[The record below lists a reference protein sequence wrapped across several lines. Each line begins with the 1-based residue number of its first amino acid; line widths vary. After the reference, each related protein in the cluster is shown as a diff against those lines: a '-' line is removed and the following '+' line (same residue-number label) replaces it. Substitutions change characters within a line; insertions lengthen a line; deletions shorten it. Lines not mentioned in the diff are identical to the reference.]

1 MIAKRIIS
9 ALVGIIILI
18 FVVNSNKILVNAA
31 VAIVSIIALNE
42 LFSAVNKKM
51 DVKLPGWWAYIGS
64 AVVSFRLYMD
74 YNYFLAYIFFSV
86 LLLFIIM
93 ILKYNKIMISH
104 VAIMIFSLIYISFFI
119 SHIVSVKN
127 MEHGHILVW
136 FIFIGAWS
144 TDTFAYTVGT
154 IAGKHKLCPQI
165 SPKKTVEGSLGGI
178 FGCVIAFLVYAYIIQ
193 LVTIYNVNYINLIIL
208 AVLCS
213 VISQIGDLS
222 ASVIKRQLDVKDF
235 GAIMPGHGGI
245 LDRFDSIIF
254 VAPFIYYYLIIFYPV
269 I

>member
-1 MIAKRIIS
+1 VIAKRIIS

-18 FVVNSNKILVNAA
+18 IVVNSDKILVNAA

-51 DVKLPGWWAYIGS
+51 DIKLPVWWAYISS
-64 AVVSFRLYMD
+64 AVVSFRSYIN
-74 YNYFLAYIFFSV
+74 YNYFLAYIFFSI

-93 ILKYNKIMISH
+93 ILKHNKIMISH
-104 VAIMIFSLIYISFFI
+104 IAIMVFSLIYISFFS
-119 SHIVSVKN
+119 SHIVSVKDI
-127 MEHGHILVW
+127 EHGHILVW

-154 IAGKHKLCPQI
+154 IAGKHKLCPKI
-165 SPKKTVEGSLGGI
+165 SPKKTVEGSLGGN
-178 FGCVIAFLVYAYIIQ
+178 FGCVIAFLVYAYVIQ
-193 LVTIYNVNYINLIIL
+193 LVTAYNVNYINLIIL